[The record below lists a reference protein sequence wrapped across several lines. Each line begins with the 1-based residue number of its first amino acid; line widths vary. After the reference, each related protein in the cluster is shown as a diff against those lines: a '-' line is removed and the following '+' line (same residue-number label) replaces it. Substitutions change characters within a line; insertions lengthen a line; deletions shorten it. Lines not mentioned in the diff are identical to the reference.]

1 MFKILKTKLSTKYC
15 LLCTCSGNIVPRRD
29 CQLEFKSI
37 QYSGMD
43 FFLLSSSSIFIII
56 TKICIGK
63 TFKHT
68 LKEGIN
74 LIFIIIHL

>member
-1 MFKILKTKLSTKYC
+1 MFKILKTKLSTKY
-15 LLCTCSGNIVPRRD
+15 CTCSGNIVPRRD

-37 QYSGMD
+37 QSSGMD
-43 FFLLSSSSIFIII
+43 CFLLSSSSIFIII